1 MHRLAITWNPV
12 TDEVNMIW
20 CDWAIWM
27 SINDMLWIKPKSME
41 IPAHKPTERK
51 RVSASA
57 VCQTLHDAGVGFIA
71 MPQWVRAALEA
82 QQGMLYEVRGF
93 NAGAD

>member
-1 MHRLAITWNPV
+1 
-12 TDEVNMIW
+12 
-20 CDWAIWM
+20 M

-51 RVSASA
+51 RASASA

-71 MPQWVRAALEA
+71 MLQ
-82 QQGMLYEVRGF
+82 
-93 NAGAD
+93 